1 MKGVIDVRTNEKQ
14 KEEIKKIA
22 KIWEDA
28 LLNADITD
36 ENARINKEIYYG
48 LKANLTFAYI
58 VTEQFEKARKFYN
71 DLIEHN
77 SDLLDMK
84 DAVNDLTTL
93 FSLYQG
99 SYNRMY
105 PDFDLNKILPG
116 EWEVVAITTNR
127 PVDYN
132 KDGNKSTNLLAQYD
146 KCKRYLVFKFFDT
159 KKLTTIEGNEK
170 DGCKPKIDD
179 ELFWATKYQKSSGW
193 KSLFIGDEENF
204 ELYKLQ

>member
-93 FSLYQG
+93 FSLYQEVTTECI
-99 SYNRMY
+99 
-105 PDFDLNKILPG
+105 PIL
-116 EWEVVAITTNR
+116 I
-127 PVDYN
+127 
-132 KDGNKSTNLLAQYD
+132 
-146 KCKRYLVFKFFDT
+146 
-159 KKLTTIEGNEK
+159 
-170 DGCKPKIDD
+170 
-179 ELFWATKYQKSSGW
+179 
-193 KSLFIGDEENF
+193 
-204 ELYKLQ
+204 